1 MTPLDIFIFVS
12 FTILVLALKNF
23 YEKYE
28 AAQDLLEA
36 FAHEIEERV
45 SQNKSFQDKIV
56 ELNYT
61 LDAKLQEYKSEKLL
75 LEQQF
80 VSQIKDLKNDVNNL
94 IVDLEKKEIEH
105 SIELTKATEN
115 ARKDALKRSRSVIR
129 GQASEHLAPFVI
141 KDTNPKDYR
150 FMGNPIDYI
159 CFDGLSD
166 VLDGKAD
173 SINKIRFVD
182 IKTGKSNL
190 SKSQRRIRDAIN
202 SDSVEFK
209 VINLDEVLND
219 NKVEQRIETQSS
231 QESKN

>member
-45 SQNKSFQDKIV
+45 SQNKSYQDKIV

-61 LDAKLQEYKSEKLL
+61 LDAKLREYKSEKLL
-75 LEQQF
+75 IEQQF
-80 VSQIKDLKNDVNNL
+80 VSQIKDLKNDINNL

-105 SIELTKATEN
+105 SIALTEATEH

-190 SKSQRRIRDAIN
+190 NKSQRRIRDAIN

-219 NKVEQRIETQSS
+219 NKVKDGAQA
-231 QESKN
+231 ESPTKS

>member
-94 IVDLEKKEIEH
+94 IVDLEKK
-105 SIELTKATEN
+105 K
-115 ARKDALKRSRSVIR
+115 
-129 GQASEHLAPFVI
+129 
-141 KDTNPKDYR
+141 
-150 FMGNPIDYI
+150 
-159 CFDGLSD
+159 
-166 VLDGKAD
+166 
-173 SINKIRFVD
+173 
-182 IKTGKSNL
+182 
-190 SKSQRRIRDAIN
+190 
-202 SDSVEFK
+202 
-209 VINLDEVLND
+209 
-219 NKVEQRIETQSS
+219 
-231 QESKN
+231 